1 MTYWELISYIDI
13 ALFIIVSA
21 TILYLAVFAIAS
33 LFYRQHSEIPKA
45 RTRNR
50 FIILIPVHKNGTGAE
65 HTVLSALG
73 QSYPQRLFDITVISD
88 HLDEI
93 SNFRIAQQPVT
104 LLTPNF
110 KKGSRAKSLQLAINN
125 LPQFKIYDIVV
136 ILNGGNIVEPDFLER
151 MNDAYESAGTKA
163 IQAHR
168 LSQNR
173 DTASARLS
181 AIFEEINNS
190 IFRRGHITLGLS
202 AASAG
207 TAMAFDFN
215 WFKENIKTVTTAFDD
230 KELEIRLL
238 RQHIYIDYFDDI
250 MVFEE
255 KARNAEDFNRQRRR
269 WILSQFTTIFRNIL
283 YLPGAI
289 FTKHYNLM
297 DKIIQWMLLPRLAL
311 IAVILF
317 MSVVMPFIYFSLAL
331 KWWVLF
337 GFVFFVFALATPNYL
352 VDEKWD
358 KTFYMAPLIF
368 LSSILSKTILG
379 KRLKAYTNQKL

>member
-33 LFYRQHSEIPKA
+33 LFYKHSEIPKA

-136 ILNGGNIVEPDFLER
+136 VLNGGNIVEPDFLER

-331 KWWVLF
+331 KWWILF